1 MPQLVKKRRSGWAVL
16 AAGAMVASILA
27 VGASPAAAQALPV
40 DARTTAGALPDRS
53 ACLGPALVA
62 ADFEDV
68 AMGGSH
74 YSNINCIA
82 HYGITTGREGGTQY
96 APHANVTRSQMALF
110 LSRMA
115 GVADVDLDDAMGAGF
130 TDLDGIGADRVD
142 AINRLV
148 NAGIMT
154 GSGNN
159 TFSPLASV
167 TRAEMALWLVNFMV
181 GTTSSDDVLN
191 VKRNPNDGRYSIEDT
206 GTSETIGGGSYFGDS
221 RATQPGHVDSAI
233 SAAFELGITTGYSDS
248 TFKPSRTVSRQEMAS
263 FIVRTLAHTNARPV
277 GLTAQRAGNDIQVSM
292 RDAEFEP
299 VVNEPVDVFGTAFV
313 EDAFADRDGSC
324 VMRYITRL
332 DIGSTACVIDVLDL
346 LTDGYGNAGFDASAP
361 LDADPIEVVLCA
373 TGDASIVASPRAW
386 LPDRRRGP
394 APASRRPDH
403 LGVDRSER
411 RRNRRRIRP
420 LRSCQGGTVAPH
432 AAPEA

>member
-1 MPQLVKKRRSGWAVL
+1 
-16 AAGAMVASILA
+16 
-27 VGASPAAAQALPV
+27 
-40 DARTTAGALPDRS
+40 
-53 ACLGPALVA
+53 
-62 ADFEDV
+62 
-68 AMGGSH
+68 MGGSH

-115 GVADVDLDDAMGAGF
+115 VKADIDLDDDTGAGF

-181 GTTSSDDVLN
+181 GTTSSDDFLN

-206 GTSETIGGGSYFGDS
+206 GTGETIGGGSYFGDS

-263 FIVRTLAHTNARPV
+263 FIVRTLAHTNARPK

-292 RDAEFEP
+292 RNAKFRASRQRTCRRVRHRLRRRRVRRP
-299 VVNEPVDVFGTAFV
+299 RRF
-313 EDAFADRDGSC
+313 
-324 VMRYITRL
+324 MRYALHHQARHRQYRL
-332 DIGSTACVIDVLDL
+332 
-346 LTDGYGNAGFDASAP
+346 
-361 LDADPIEVVLCA
+361 
-373 TGDASIVASPRAW
+373 R
-386 LPDRRRGP
+386 DRRPRP
-394 APASRRPDH
+394 AH
-403 LGVDRSER
+403 
-411 RRNRRRIRP
+411 RRIRQRRVRRLGAP
-420 LRSCQGGTVAPH
+420 GRGPDRGCAVRGQVSNSKDRGFIEPGFPTGVGDRPLQADDLTIWAWTGQSGDEIDDEIRSLRSRQGGTVAPH